1 MTAELRRGIYLA
13 VVGLVSGFVLIG
25 VVASGTRL
33 LSLGGAPSPA
43 PGVEDPASERRIAAL
58 PEAAPKSGTQAETKA
73 EAKPEPA
80 RSPSFDVIRIEPE
93 GDSVIAGQA
102 LPGAQ
107 VEILRNGEVF
117 ARTTADPAGNFA
129 LTPPPLPAGNSEITL
144 RSVAPDGTKL
154 AGVES
159 AVVALAPDRR
169 GKPLVAMTAPGRP
182 TEVLSRPEAE
192 PLRPPTAGRAAAPP
206 AAEIPSGTT
215 PIKVVSVDAEA
226 GGKLFVSARGAPG
239 AAVRLYLNDTLIA
252 PGQAGPDGRI
262 AFAIGR
268 GVRPGDYRVRIDQV
282 DPASGSVKARSEV
295 KFAVPATLD
304 VAAAEPAKPVG
315 PVKAPAAAPRTPP
328 EILAAKPVEPS
339 KEAARSDPGISAALP
354 RPVPSAKPAEPG
366 RHDTAK
372 HDTAKPG
379 GSAAPTRADDAARG
393 AEASKRPAA
402 PQVPA
407 GPHTPVADAAL
418 APKPAEA
425 GRAHEPGQEP
435 GTVFVPGVSTATVA
449 RGDNLW
455 TISRKAYGRGTRYT
469 VIFGANQ
476 EQIRNPHRIY
486 PGQVFVLPGEAPAAS
501 TASKGG

>member
-1 MTAELRRGIYLA
+1 
-13 VVGLVSGFVLIG
+13 
-25 VVASGTRL
+25 
-33 LSLGGAPSPA
+33 
-43 PGVEDPASERRIAAL
+43 D
-58 PEAAPKSGTQAETKA
+58 
-73 EAKPEPA
+73 
-80 RSPSFDVIRIEPE
+80 
-93 GDSVIAGQA
+93 
-102 LPGAQ
+102 
-107 VEILRNGEVF
+107 
-117 ARTTADPAGNFA
+117 
-129 LTPPPLPAGNSEITL
+129 
-144 RSVAPDGTKL
+144 
-154 AGVES
+154 
-159 AVVALAPDRR
+159 
-169 GKPLVAMTAPGRP
+169 
-182 TEVLSRPEAE
+182 AE
-192 PLRPPTAGRAAAPP
+192 PPRPPAAGRAAAPP
-206 AAEIPSGTT
+206 PPSAEVPSGTT

-226 GGKLFVSARGAPG
+226 GGKLFVSAQGAPG

-252 PGQAGPDGRI
+252 PGQAGSDGRI

-328 EILAAKPVEPS
+328 QVPAGKPGEPAKD
-339 KEAARSDPGISAALP
+339 AARSDAGKSDAGMSAALP

-366 RHDTAK
+366 RHETV
-372 HDTAKPG
+372 KPG
-379 GSAAPTRADDAARG
+379 EVARLPGPGESGLPTRADDASRG
-393 AEASKRPAA
+393 ADASKRSSP
-402 PQVPA
+402 PQGPA

-425 GRAHEPGQEP
+425 GHAHEPGREPGQEP
-435 GTVFVPGVSTATVA
+435 STVFVAGVSTATVA

-501 TASKGG
+501 SASKGG

>member
-13 VVGLVSGFVLIG
+13 VVGSVSGFVLIG

-33 LSLGGAPSPA
+33 LSIGGPSPA
-43 PGVEDPASERRIAAL
+43 PTAGAPASEERLAAL
-58 PEAAPKSGTQAETKA
+58 PAPAPKAESKTDKA
-73 EAKPEPA
+73 EAP
-80 RSPSFDVIRIEPE
+80 RGPSFDVIRIEPE

-102 LPGAQ
+102 LPGAE

-129 LTPPPLPAGNSEITL
+129 LTPPPLPAGSSEITL
-144 RSVAPDGTKL
+144 RSVAPDGTRL
-154 AGVES
+154 AGAES

-182 TEVLSRPEAE
+182 TEVLSRPDAE
-192 PLRPPTAGRAAAPP
+192 TSRPAAAAPAAASP
-206 AAEIPSGTT
+206 PPPAEIPHGTT

-226 GGKLFVSARGAPG
+226 GGKLFVSAQGAPG

-282 DPASGSVKARSEV
+282 DPASGSVKTRSEV

-304 VAAAEPAKPVG
+304 LAAAELIKPGRAPAGAPRTPAPTLAAKPAEPARDAGRPDAGASAALPGTAPSAKPVEPVKAEPAKPDLTKPGAVAQLPRTG
-315 PVKAPAAAPRTPP
+315 ETARLTERPGASAPA
-328 EILAAKPVEPS
+328 
-339 KEAARSDPGISAALP
+339 
-354 RPVPSAKPAEPG
+354 
-366 RHDTAK
+366 
-372 HDTAKPG
+372 
-379 GSAAPTRADDAARG
+379 
-393 AEASKRPAA
+393 
-402 PQVPA
+402 PA

-418 APKPAEA
+418 APMPAET
-425 GRAHEPGQEP
+425 GRALEP

-501 TASKGG
+501 ASRGG